1 MNGLSHKI
9 FPSNIAEF
17 LLVLEKR
24 QVLMEKM
31 FGVFLESINL
41 RKLSN
46 SFIVLQINHGK
57 NLIK

>member
-41 RKLSN
+41 RR
-46 SFIVLQINHGK
+46 
-57 NLIK
+57 